1 MLCKYSTNNF
11 LFKIAIMINMSERT
25 VWILRSASNELNDE
39 RFIEKKRQQQKT
51 SLVMLHLL

>member
-11 LFKIAIMINMSERT
+11 LFKIAIMINKSERT
-25 VWILRSASNELNDE
+25 VWILQSASNELNDE